1 MADNLNPAQRS
12 YCMSRVRNKDT
23 DLESLIRSRL
33 FRKGWRF
40 RKHVASLPGK
50 PDIVFSRHRVA
61 VFIDG
66 DFWHGYRFSRWKD
79 NLSEFWKIKI
89 EKNRA
94 RDRKNFCK
102 LKRLGWRVI
111 RLWQHEIQ
119 RDLDACIDRIE
130 KGLMQSAYV

>member
-23 DLESLIRSRL
+23 DLEFLIRSRL
-33 FRKGWRF
+33 FKRGWRF

-61 VFIDG
+61 VFVDG
-66 DFWHGYRFSRWKD
+66 DFWHGYRFSQWNK

-94 RDRKNFCK
+94 RDRKNFRN
-102 LKRLGWRVI
+102 LKRLGWTVI
-111 RLWQHEIQ
+111 RLWQHEIKQ
-119 RDLDACIDRIE
+119 NLDGCVSRIE
-130 KGLMQSAYV
+130 KALMQLS